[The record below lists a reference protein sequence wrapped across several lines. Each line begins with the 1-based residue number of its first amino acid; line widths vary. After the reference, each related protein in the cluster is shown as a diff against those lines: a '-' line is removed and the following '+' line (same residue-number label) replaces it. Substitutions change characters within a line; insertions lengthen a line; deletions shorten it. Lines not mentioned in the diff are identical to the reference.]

1 MTRLRTRVLVV
12 VAVVVGALIGVPAGT
27 AAGAPEER
35 VSGKVR
41 FLLIGDGRG
50 PDSVVANGAIHD
62 HGTDRVLGPRRDRFV
77 FSDGN
82 VVIRHKPGT
91 GRDHFDPATCHFRFV
106 ERGTWRAVRGTG
118 AYDDVRGHGRYVV
131 RGHGVGCDENERP
144 EVFVSLVRARGNL
157 RY

>member
-1 MTRLRTRVLVV
+1 VLAV
-12 VAVVVGALIGVPAGT
+12 VAMLAGALIGFPAAGT
-27 AAGAPEER
+27 SAGAPEER

-50 PDSVVANGAIHD
+50 PDSVVAYGAIHD
-62 HGTDRVLGPRRDRFV
+62 HGTDRVLGPRRDRFI

-82 VVIRHKPGT
+82 VVIRHKPGMQ
-91 GRDHFDPATCHFRFV
+91 RDHFDPVTCHFRFV

-118 AYDDVRGHGRYVV
+118 AYDDVRGHGRYVA
-131 RGHGVGCDENERP
+131 RGHGVGCDESERP
-144 EVFVSLVRARGNL
+144 EAFVSLVKARGNL